1 MQSARLEPVPRSE
14 RIRPM
19 SPDKWLNPDVET
31 PDRPAS
37 EHRKGDGVSQEFKL
51 RRARY
56 MRGSESPLAHPQE
69 EDRGSELRST
79 APIAATHAQIV
90 ASQENCSSKNQD
102 DQDNSEDSA

>member
-1 MQSARLEPVPRSE
+1 MP
-14 RIRPM
+14 
-19 SPDKWLNPDVET
+19 PDKWLNPDVET

-37 EHRKGDGVSQEFKL
+37 EHRNGDGVSQEFKL

-56 MRGSESPLAHPQE
+56 MRGSQNPLAHPQE

-102 DQDNSEDSA
+102 DQDDSEDSADERLLSG